1 MSEIERRG
9 TGRSAA
15 GLAIIAALVVALIAL
30 AAWVLTRPG
39 FLDELANVLV
49 VAAVAIAIVL
59 VVAYIAYAVL
69 ALAEYAY
76 KGDIV
81 QKGVDHSIDDVR
93 GVEGRTLDDDRND
106 IDRKND

>member
-1 MSEIERRG
+1 M
-9 TGRSAA
+9 
-15 GLAIIAALVVALIAL
+15 
-30 AAWVLTRPG
+30 
-39 FLDELANVLV
+39 LV

-69 ALAEYAY
+69 AVAEYAY

>member
-1 MSEIERRG
+1 MQPG
-9 TGRSAA
+9 MKAVVA
-15 GLAIIAALVVALIAL
+15 VLVVALIAL
-30 AAWVLTRPG
+30 TAWVLTRPG

-69 ALAEYAY
+69 AVAEYAY

>member
-1 MSEIERRG
+1 M
-9 TGRSAA
+9 
-15 GLAIIAALVVALIAL
+15 VALIAL
-30 AAWVLTRPG
+30 TAWVLTRPG

-69 ALAEYAY
+69 AVAEYAY